1 MGSDAAVNTDTPLE
15 ATSRNKEEPVTN
27 YRQLEQQ
34 FVTDFG
40 FRRRP
45 VAVAAAED
53 PPPGVPHFGGVVPSG
68 CSFWRLASE
77 GRTFYTL
84 PRDHYNCPIGAYTHN
99 IPLPPDREQELPET
113 LGLMAQLGYVRMEEV
128 PGIPRLPTAPAVM
141 VYAPLGDTPVE
152 PAVVLFSGP
161 AARIMLLQEAAM
173 RAGVATQLNLLGR
186 PTCMAVPAALGHGM
200 VTSTGCI
207 GNRVYTDLDE
217 GDLYAVIPFGGV
229 ARVAGESGTIRAANA
244 ALAEYHTERRE
255 RLTRMPG

>member
-1 MGSDAAVNTDTPLE
+1 M
-15 ATSRNKEEPVTN
+15 TN
-27 YRQLEQQ
+27 YRQLEER
-34 FVTDFG
+34 FVTDLG

-45 VAVAAAED
+45 VAIAASET
-53 PPPGVPHFGGVVPSG
+53 PPPEVPHFAGVVPSG
-68 CSFWRLASE
+68 CSFWRIASE

-84 PRDHYNCPIGAYTHN
+84 PGDHYNCPIGAYTHN
-99 IPLPPDREQELPET
+99 IPLPPDREQELPDT

-128 PGIPRLPTAPAVM
+128 PGIPRLATTPSAV
-141 VYAPLGDTPVE
+141 VYAPLGDAPIE

-186 PTCMAVPAALGHGM
+186 PTCMAVPAALDHGM

-229 ARVAGESGTIRAANA
+229 ARVADEVGTIKSANE
-244 ALAEYHTERRE
+244 ALKNYHTERRQ
-255 RLTRMPG
+255 RLTRIA